1 MPLLLGL
8 KYFIYLNAD
17 QRFGLSI
24 DGHPCPQRIQ
34 NVVDQ
39 LTISNSIKNYLQCTK
54 LKKKNLW
61 KLQLILVK
69 DHISFSARGGPKLSA
84 QQLYLI
90 SYCLYVYLA
99 GPYSWDVSWPGRAG
113 CPPQC
118 PGSPGTQSSPG
129 PPSHPPPPPH
139 PPATRTR
146 SPSSSPPV
154 FRIRISFYAD
164 PNPGSQKCPYRTD
177 PDPIADPDPRG
188 INTEEEKFHQK
199 LFN

>member
-8 KYFIYLNAD
+8 KDFIYLNAD

-129 PPSHPPPPPH
+129 PPSHPPPPPPH

-164 PNPGSQKCPYRTD
+164 PNPGSQKCPYGSRSD
-177 PDPIADPDPRG
+177 CG
-188 INTEEEKFHQK
+188 SGSKGNKH
-199 LFN
+199 